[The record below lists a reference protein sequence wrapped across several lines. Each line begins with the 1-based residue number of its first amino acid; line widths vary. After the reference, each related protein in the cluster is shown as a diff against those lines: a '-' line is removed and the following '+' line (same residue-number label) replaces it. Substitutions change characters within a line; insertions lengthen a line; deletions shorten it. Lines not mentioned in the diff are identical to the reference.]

1 MSKVTLSP
9 AFWHGK
15 KVFVTGHTGFKGSWL
30 TEILL
35 TLGADVTG
43 YALAPPTT
51 PNHFDLLNLGTRMSV
66 HHVADIRDLDA
77 LTQAIVTAQPDIILH
92 LAAQPIVRLSYD
104 EPVETFDINVM
115 GTVNLLQAARKAEN
129 TRACVV
135 VTSDKCYLN
144 EDTGKMFDENDKLGG
159 ADPYSASKAAAEIVA
174 YAYNASYF
182 KKTQLRMAT
191 VRAGNVIG
199 GGDWA
204 ADRLIPDV
212 ARAAANGTSVHIRSP
227 HATRPWQHVLE
238 PLRGYL
244 LLAEKLYQGD
254 GEYREGWNFGPLPE
268 DIQSVSVVLTSLKEY
283 LPFDLQLD
291 TAPQPHEAQRLGL
304 DVRKAAERLGWS
316 PQLTLKDAIRMTG
329 AWYKAHIDG
338 QDMPALSRQQIKEYF
353 NL

>member
-1 MSKVTLSP
+1 MSNGILSP
-9 AFWHGK
+9 TFWQGK
-15 KVFVTGHTGFKGSWL
+15 KVFITGHTGFKGSWL
-30 TEILL
+30 TEVLL
-35 TLGADVTG
+35 ALGAEVTG
-43 YALAPPTT
+43 YALNPPTT
-51 PNHFDLLNLGTRMSV
+51 QNHFELLKLASRIKA
-66 HHVADIRDLDA
+66 HHIADIRELET
-77 LTQAIVTAQPDIILH
+77 LTNAIVSAEPDIILH

-104 EPVETFDINVM
+104 EPVETFDVNVM
-115 GTVNLLQAARKAEN
+115 GTVNLLQAARKADKA
-129 TRACVV
+129 RACVV

-182 KKTQLRMAT
+182 KKSHLRMAT

-212 ARAAANGTSVHIRSP
+212 ARAASAGTSVHIRSP

-244 LLAEKLYQGD
+244 LLAEKLYQGE

-268 DIQSVSVVLTSLKEY
+268 DIQSVSVVLTALKEH

-304 DVRKAAERLGWS
+304 DVRKAADRLGWT
-316 PQLTLKDAIRMTG
+316 PQLKLKDAIRMTG
-329 AWYKAHIDG
+329 EWYKAHIDG
-338 QDMPALSRQQIKEYF
+338 KDMPEVSRQQIKEYF
-353 NL
+353 SL